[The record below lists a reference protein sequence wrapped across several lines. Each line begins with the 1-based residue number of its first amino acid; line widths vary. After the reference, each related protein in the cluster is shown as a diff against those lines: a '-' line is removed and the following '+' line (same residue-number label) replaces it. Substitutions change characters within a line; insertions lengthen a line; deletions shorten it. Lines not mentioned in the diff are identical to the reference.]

1 MNAFRTIIGNGP
13 IRLVQVGAGG
23 MGRAWLGTIAANP
36 EVELVGLVDLDLAA
50 ADAALAGAGL
60 EGIVT
65 GTSVGEVAASTDA
78 DAVVNVTVPLA
89 HLPVN
94 REALAAGLPV
104 LCEKPAAP
112 SVADAY
118 RQGAAARVHGE
129 LLMVSQS
136 RRYFAALAALR
147 QEVAALG
154 ALGAVVTEFY
164 KEAHFPGFREEM
176 DHPLLV
182 DMAIHQFDAARLII
196 GGEPVAVYCEEHNP
210 NWSWFRGAAG
220 AHAVFEFEGGI
231 RYVFTG
237 SWVAPGHE
245 TAWNGQW
252 RISGERGTVWWD
264 GEAAVLAQR
273 PREDAELRAVAI
285 PGGVAEEIAG
295 ALAEFVSCLRS
306 GEIPAGEALQ
316 NVRSLAMVEAAV
328 RSAETGARVRI
339 ADVLAAALDQA
350 VRDEPDPA
358 VRAELE
364 RIAGR

>member
-1 MNAFRTIIGNGP
+1 MNAFRTITGDGP

-23 MGRAWLGTIAANP
+23 MGRAWLRTIAENP
-36 EVELVGLVDLDLAA
+36 DVELVGLVDLSLAVV
-50 ADAALAGAGL
+50 DAALAEAGL
-60 EGIVT
+60 DGIVT
-65 GTSVGEVAASTDA
+65 GTSVAEVARATEA
-78 DAVVNVTVPLA
+78 DAVINVTIPVA

-129 LLMVSQS
+129 LLMISQS
-136 RRYFAALAALR
+136 RRYFAALAALQ

-154 ALGAVVTEFY
+154 DLGVVVTEFY

-182 DMAIHQFDAARLII
+182 DMAIHQFDAARAII
-196 GGEPVAVYCEEHNP
+196 GAEPVAVYCEEHNP
-210 NWSWFRGAAG
+210 RWSWFRGAAG
-220 AHAVFEFEGGI
+220 AHAIFEFEGGV

-237 SWVAPGHE
+237 GWVAPGHE

-252 RISGERGTVWWD
+252 RISGEHGTVWWD
-264 GEAAVLAQR
+264 GDATVFAQR
-273 PREDAELRAVAI
+273 PGEDAESRAVAI
-285 PGGVAEEIAG
+285 PAGVAEEIAG
-295 ALAEFVSCLRS
+295 SLAEFVSCLRG
-306 GEIPAGEALQ
+306 GEVPAGEALQ

-328 RSAETGARVRI
+328 RSAETGARVRM
-339 ADVLAAALDQA
+339 ADVLAAGLEQA
-350 VRDEPDPA
+350 VAAEPDPA

-364 RIAGR
+364 QIPGC